1 VILNDVAWSIIKA
14 QRGLHPMWVFP
25 FRGKQMS
32 RMNNN
37 GWRQARREAG
47 LPLVRVHDLRH
58 NSASRIIPNCL
69 LASDMNR

>member
-1 VILNDVAWSIIKA
+1 
-14 QRGLHPMWVFP
+14 
-25 FRGKQMS
+25 MS

-58 NSASRIIPNCL
+58 NSESRIIPSA
-69 LASDMNR
+69 ASNDVALSEVIVLGRRQAILGIIRGPSGIP